1 MIYLLDTDCC
11 VAVLRGQREVVNRL
25 SALSPDD
32 CAVSAITAYELLAG
46 AAKARF
52 PEREHAR
59 LRTFFDMVT
68 TLEFGNDAATWAATV
83 RADLERAGTPIGP
96 YDILIAGHALSQDL
110 ILATGNLREFQRV
123 RALRVEAWL

>member
-1 MIYLLDTDCC
+1 
-11 VAVLRGQREVVNRL
+11 
-25 SALSPDD
+25 
-32 CAVSAITAYELLAG
+32 
-46 AAKARF
+46 
-52 PEREHAR
+52 
-59 LRTFFDMVT
+59 MVT